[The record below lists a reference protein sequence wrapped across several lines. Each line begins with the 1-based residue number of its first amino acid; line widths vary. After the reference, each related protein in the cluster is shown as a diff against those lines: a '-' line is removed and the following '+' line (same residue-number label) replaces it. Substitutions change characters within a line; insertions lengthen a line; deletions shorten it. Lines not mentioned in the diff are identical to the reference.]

1 MPALRM
7 PRKGPAARIAE
18 QAIEALIPG
27 LARQGIDVLTGMG
40 EADQEGAPRP
50 AGKISE
56 SAVIVATPTTEAASM
71 MIKSD
76 QRQTDGVEGPQ
87 SARQTARRLPKAEVM
102 PDQAP
107 AMPPEE
113 QAGRCQTR

>member
-1 MPALRM
+1 MTPEGPALQVTEEM
-7 PRKGPAARIAE
+7 IETLVPRLLWQGVDI
-18 QAIEALIPG
+18 
-27 LARQGIDVLTGMG
+27 LAGVGQT
-40 EADQEGAPRP
+40 DQEGAARA

-87 SARQTARRLPKAEVM
+87 SARQTARRLPKAKVM

-107 AMPPEE
+107 AMPPKE